1 MTRLLLILFSG
12 ILSTLLHANPEEK
25 QKLIPEEKQKSI
37 QQTQEDLQK
46 FLIGTTW
53 IAEGESNNPHSFL
66 KNGTFAGKKLKPTYT
81 VTGRRTVNIFWGA
94 KTKIPCLITED
105 CSTMIELAGERH
117 TFSRK

>member
-1 MTRLLLILFSG
+1 MLFIG
-12 ILSTLLHANPEEK
+12 ICSTLLHADPEEK
-25 QKLIPEEKQKSI
+25 QMPIPEEKQKPI
-37 QQTQEDLQK
+37 PQTQEDLQK

-53 IAEGESNNPHSFL
+53 VADGQADNPHSFL
-66 KNGTFAGKKLKPTYT
+66 KNGTFAGKKLKPTYK
-81 VTGRRTVNIFWGA
+81 VTGRRTVTIFWGS